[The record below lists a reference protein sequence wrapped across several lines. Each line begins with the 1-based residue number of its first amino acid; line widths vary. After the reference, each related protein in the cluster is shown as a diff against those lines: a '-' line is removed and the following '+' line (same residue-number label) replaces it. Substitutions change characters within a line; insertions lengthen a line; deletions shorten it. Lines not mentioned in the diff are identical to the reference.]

1 MQKII
6 PHLWFDKEADE
17 ASKFYMSLFEDSKL
31 KDKTILNS
39 TPSGTVEMITIE
51 LAGQEF
57 MLLSAGPYFKF
68 TPAISFVIACNTADE
83 VNRLWEKMIDGGE
96 ALMPLSA
103 YPFSEKYGWLA
114 DRYGLSWQIMHI
126 GDVDIKQKITP
137 SLMFVG
143 EQCGNAEE
151 AIRFYTSVFHNSHIG
166 NILKY
171 GEDAA
176 PDKPGTIMQAA
187 LHLKI

>member
-57 MLLSAGPYFKF
+57 MLLSAGPYFNLHQ
-68 TPAISFVIACNTADE
+68 PY
-83 VNRLWEKMIDGGE
+83 RL
-96 ALMPLSA
+96 S
-103 YPFSEKYGWLA
+103 SLA
-114 DRYGLSWQIMHI
+114 TLRM
-126 GDVDIKQKITP
+126 
-137 SLMFVG
+137 
-143 EQCGNAEE
+143 
-151 AIRFYTSVFHNSHIG
+151 R
-166 NILKY
+166 
-171 GEDAA
+171 
-176 PDKPGTIMQAA
+176 
-187 LHLKI
+187 